1 MSPSSDDKKD
11 TRKLKGALAEAAAA
25 TFLMEKGYR
34 IVERNWRNRTGE
46 IDIIGEY
53 KDMLVFIE
61 VRSRSGNLTFGTPS
75 ESVNQRKIN
84 QVRSMAEQYL
94 HFRKS
99 YDVPIRFDVVAVILN
114 PDKSVASIE
123 HIEQA
128 F

>member
-1 MSPSSDDKKD
+1 MSPSPDDKKD

-34 IVERNWRNRTGE
+34 IVEQNWRNRTGE

-61 VRSRSGNLTFGTPS
+61 VRSRSGNLAFGTPS

-94 HFRKS
+94 HFKKH

-114 PDKSVASIE
+114 SDMSVTSIE

>member
-1 MSPSSDDKKD
+1 MSPSSDAKKD

-25 TFLMEKGYR
+25 TFLMEQGYR

-61 VRSRSGNLTFGTPS
+61 VRSRSGNSAFGTPS